1 MEIKASDFK
10 ARRKFINR
18 IGESRMIAIP
28 PYFLASMGALG
39 AKEAI
44 LTVADR
50 DHIMIEIVRDEHN
63 EH

>member
-1 MEIKASDFK
+1 
-10 ARRKFINR
+10 
-18 IGESRMIAIP
+18 
-28 PYFLASMGALG
+28 MGALG

-50 DHIMIEIVRDEHN
+50 DHIMIEIVRDEQN